1 MEKERSYPVREP
13 PPPKPKRVY
22 NSVAVGEGAGGAY
35 AVLLDGKPG
44 LTPLRTHLA
53 TSSRALAE
61 AVAAEW
67 DAQDPHIDPETM
79 PLTRL
84 LATALDRVTPQ
95 RDAVIASLLSYV
107 DADSICY
114 RASHPADLRARQNEL
129 WQPVVD
135 WVSRQH
141 NIALTSVDG
150 LMPAAQPPQ
159 VAPTLRRVLEA
170 MDDAALTAFQAA
182 AAHTSSLALALGLV
196 CRRLTAA
203 DVFAAAF
210 LDEMYQV
217 EKWGEDDLARDRRQ
231 RIARDIDAIERY
243 LALSA

>member
-1 MEKERSYPVREP
+1 M
-13 PPPKPKRVY
+13 
-22 NSVAVGEGAGGAY
+22 
-35 AVLLDGKPG
+35 
-44 LTPLRTHLA
+44 RT
-53 TSSRALAE
+53 SIR
-61 AVAAEW
+61 
-67 DAQDPHIDPETM
+67 P
-79 PLTRL
+79 
-84 LATALDRVTPQ
+84 
-95 RDAVIASLLSYV
+95 AVIASLLSYV

-135 WVSRQH
+135 WISRQH
-141 NIALTSVDG
+141 DIALTSVDG

-159 VAPTLRRVLEA
+159 VASTLRRVLEA
-170 MDDAALTAFQAA
+170 MDDTALTAFQAA

>member
-1 MEKERSYPVREP
+1 MDKERSYPVREP

-22 NSVAVGEGAGGAY
+22 KSVSVGEGAGGAF
-35 AVLLDGKPG
+35 AVLLDGRPA
-44 LTPLRTHLA
+44 LTPLRTQLA
-53 TSSRALAE
+53 TPSRALAE

-67 DAQDPHIDPETM
+67 DAQDPHVEPETM

-84 LATALDRVTPQ
+84 LATALDRVAPQ
-95 RDAVIASLLSYV
+95 REAVIDSLLSYV

-114 RASHPADLRARQNEL
+114 RASHPADLRARQNAI

-135 WVSRQH
+135 WILNEH
-141 NIALTSVDG
+141 AITLTSVEG
-150 LMPAAQPPQ
+150 LMPAAQAPQ
-159 VAPTLRRVLEA
+159 VAVALRQVLST
-170 MDDAALTAFQAA
+170 MDNTALTAFQAA
-182 AAHTSSLALALGLV
+182 AAHTSSLALALTLV
-196 CRRLTAA
+196 RRRLSAA
-203 DVFAAAF
+203 DVFTAAF
-210 LDEMYQV
+210 VDEMYQI

>member
-22 NSVAVGEGAGGAY
+22 KSVAVGEGAGGAY
-35 AVLLDGKPG
+35 AVLLDGKPS
-44 LTPLRTHLA
+44 LTPLRTPLA
-53 TSSRALAE
+53 TSSRALAD

-84 LATALDRVTPQ
+84 LATALDRVAPQ

-159 VAPTLRRVLEA
+159 VGSNGGAQVAGIGNQAGACARTGRAGDRPCGSRR
-170 MDDAALTAFQAA
+170 
-182 AAHTSSLALALGLV
+182 
-196 CRRLTAA
+196 RRGRTP
-203 DVFAAAF
+203 V
-210 LDEMYQV
+210 
-217 EKWGEDDLARDRRQ
+217 ARDH
-231 RIARDIDAIERY
+231 
-243 LALSA
+243 L